1 MKVSLNWLK
10 EYVNVD
16 LDPLV
21 IAEKLTMAGLEVEAV
36 EERYNYLDNIVAA
49 KVIEV
54 NKHPNADKLSVC
66 KVDAGGEEQIQIVC
80 GAPNVY
86 EGMIVPCA
94 LPGAVLPGDFK
105 IKKGKLRGE
114 ISAGMLCS
122 ASELKLNTDAAGI
135 LDLEKDFI
143 PGTPLEEALKLS
155 DMVFEVDL
163 TPNRPDCLSYIGVG
177 REVGAFTEPKQKVT
191 LPDYRVPEDKTG
203 NISIHDHAKVEISD
217 PDLCLRY
224 SAGLLFDV
232 KIGPSPF
239 WLQDKLETIG
249 LTPINNVVD
258 ITNFVMMETGQPL
271 HAFDFDSV
279 AEKRIVVKRAGSDMD
294 FTTLDNK
301 NHKLQPDMLM
311 ICDGDGPVAIAGV
324 MGGENSEISDS
335 TTRVLVES
343 AYFNP
348 VSIRKTA
355 KKTGIATDA
364 SHRFER
370 GGDPE
375 GTVNALNR
383 TIILITQVCS
393 TATIAKGII
402 DEYPQKQTELEIDL
416 NSDALNI
423 RLGTHLDV
431 NEIMHILE
439 SVDFTIKK
447 KDEAWL
453 KVGIPSFRV
462 DVTRPEDLSEEVARL
477 WGYNNI
483 ATSYPTVAAK
493 GKRLDKK
500 VSLREKIRSIM
511 TGFSFFEA
519 INYNFINED
528 SCDRL
533 NLSDTDKRRG
543 VETILNPISDQ
554 MSVLRSSI
562 IPGLLET
569 MKKNNS
575 LQADTL
581 KLFEIGKIFFA
592 TQKGSLPEEREVVAA
607 LMTGNRSD
615 QSWYSKKSKFDF
627 FDIKG
632 VVEGLLQGLMI
643 GNLSFDQIEDES
655 CPYYKNGYS
664 AFVKSGDT
672 QIGTLGQINE
682 KVLKNYGLKQ
692 DAFVFDL
699 NFKALQVLNHGNIT
713 ARPLPKFP
721 SVSRDI
727 TIIVDRSITIGAI
740 LNQFEKIA
748 QKQSL
753 IEQVFLF
760 DIFEGETLSENKKSL
775 SFRVVYRAENR
786 TLKEKNIKKLHT
798 NISKTIIDLF
808 NADLPE

>member
-49 KVIEV
+49 KIIEV

-114 ISAGMLCS
+114 VSAGMLCS
-122 ASELKLNTDAAGI
+122 ASELRLDTDAAGI
-135 LDLEKDFI
+135 MDLEKDFM

-155 DMVFEVDL
+155 DIVFEVDL

-203 NISIHDHAKVEISD
+203 DLSIHDYAKVQISD
-217 PDLCLRY
+217 PDLCPRY

-232 KIGPSPF
+232 KIEPSPF
-239 WLQDKLETIG
+239 WLQDKLESIG

-271 HAFDFDSV
+271 HAFDFDNV
-279 AEKRIVVKRAGSDMD
+279 AKGRIIIRRADSDVD
-294 FTTLDNK
+294 FTTLDSK
-301 NHKLQPDMLM
+301 THKLEPDMLM
-311 ICDGDGPVAIAGV
+311 ICDGDGPVALAGV
-324 MGGENSEISDS
+324 MGGENSEILDS
-335 TTRVLVES
+335 TTTVLVES

-370 GGDPE
+370 GIDPE

-383 TIILITQVCS
+383 ALTLIAQVCN
-393 TATIAKGII
+393 TTTIAKGII
-402 DEYPQKQTELEIDL
+402 DEYPQKQVQPEIDM
-416 NSDALNI
+416 NTDALNS
-423 RLGTHLDV
+423 RLGTHLDAH
-431 NEIMHILE
+431 EIRHILE
-439 SVDFTIKK
+439 SVDFKVEKT
-447 KDEAWL
+447 DEARL

-462 DVTRPEDLSEEVARL
+462 DVARPEDLSEEVARL

-483 ATSYPTVAAK
+483 ETSYPMVAAK
-493 GKRLDKK
+493 GKLLDKK
-500 VSLREKIRSIM
+500 VCLREKIRLMM

-519 INYNFINED
+519 INYNFISED

-533 NLSDTDKRRG
+533 NLSDTDKRRE

-554 MSVLRSSI
+554 MSVLRSSM

-569 MKKNNS
+569 MRKNNS

-581 KLFEIGKIFFA
+581 KMFEIGKIFFV
-592 TQKGSLPEEREVVAA
+592 TKKGSLPEEREVVAA

-615 QSWYSKKSKFDF
+615 QSWYSKKRRFDF
-627 FDIKG
+627 FDLKG
-632 VVEGLLQGLMI
+632 VVEGLLDGLI
-643 GNLSFDQIEDES
+643 IENLSFEKIEDES
-655 CPYYKNGYS
+655 CPYYKTGNA

-672 QIGTLGQINE
+672 LIGTLGQINE

-699 NFKALQVLNHGNIT
+699 DFKALQALIHGNIT
-713 ARPLPKFP
+713 AMPLPKFP

-727 TIIVDRSITIGAI
+727 TIIVEQSVTIGAI

-760 DIFEGETLSENKKSL
+760 DVFEGENLSENKKSL
-775 SFRVVYRAENR
+775 SFRVVYRAANR

-808 NADLPE
+808 NAALPE

>member
-1 MKVSLNWLK
+1 MKVSLNWLQ
-10 EYVNVD
+10 EYIKVD
-16 LDPLV
+16 LDPLI
-21 IAEKLTMAGLEVEAV
+21 IAEELTMAGLEVEAV
-36 EERYNYLDNIVAA
+36 EKRYNYLDNIVAA

-66 KVDAGGEEQIQIVC
+66 KVDAGGDELIQIVC

-86 EGMIVPCA
+86 GGMFVPCA
-94 LPGAVLPGDFK
+94 LPGAVLPGDLK

-114 ISAGMLCS
+114 VSAGMLCS
-122 ASELKLNTDAAGI
+122 AAELRLETDAAGI
-135 LDLEKDFI
+135 MDLDGSFV

-155 DMVFEVDL
+155 DIVFEVDL
-163 TPNRPDCLSYIGVG
+163 TPNRPDCLSYIGVA
-177 REVGAFTEPKQKVT
+177 REVGAFTEPKQKVK
-191 LPDYRVPEDKTG
+191 LPDYRLPEGKTG
-203 NISIHDHAKVEISD
+203 NISIHDFARVQISD
-217 PDLCLRY
+217 PDLCPRY
-224 SAGLLFDV
+224 SAGLLMDV
-232 KIGPSPF
+232 KIEPSPF
-239 WLQDKLETIG
+239 WLQDRLESIG

-279 AEKRIVVKRAGSDMD
+279 AEKRIVVKRAGSDVD

-301 NHKLQPDMLM
+301 NHKLEPDMLM
-311 ICDGDGPVAIAGV
+311 ICDGDGPVALAGV
-324 MGGENSEISDS
+324 MGGENSEISNS
-335 TTRVLVES
+335 TTTVLVES

-370 GGDPE
+370 GVDPE

-383 TIILITQVCS
+383 ALTLIAQVCN
-393 TATIAKGII
+393 TTTIAKGII
-402 DEYPQKQTELEIDL
+402 DEYPQKQAQPEIDINTNTL
-416 NSDALNI
+416 NS
-423 RLGTHLDV
+423 RLGTHLDAH
-431 NEIMHILE
+431 EIRHILE
-439 SVDFTIKK
+439 SVDFKVEKT
-447 KDEAWL
+447 DEEWL

-483 ATSYPTVAAK
+483 ETSYPMVAAK
-493 GKRLDKK
+493 GKLLDKK
-500 VSLREKIRSIM
+500 VSLREKIRLIM
-511 TGFSFFEA
+511 TGLSYFEA
-519 INYNFINED
+519 INYNFVNEN
-528 SCDRL
+528 SWDRL
-533 NLSDTDKRRG
+533 SLSDRDKRRE

-554 MSVLRSSI
+554 MSVLRSSLL
-562 IPGLLET
+562 PGLLET
-569 MKKNNS
+569 MKKNIS

-607 LMTGNRSD
+607 LITGNRSD
-615 QSWYSKKSKFDF
+615 QSWYSKKRRFDF
-627 FDIKG
+627 FDLKG
-632 VVEGLLQGLMI
+632 VVEGLLQGLLI
-643 GNLSFDQIEDES
+643 GNLSFGKIEDES
-655 CPYYKNGYS
+655 CPYYKNGYA

-672 QIGTLGQINE
+672 LIGTIGQINE

-699 NFKALQVLNHGNIT
+699 DFKALQALIHGDIT
-713 ARPLPKFP
+713 AMPLPKFP

-727 TIIVDRSITIGAI
+727 TIIVEKSVTIGAI

-753 IEQVFLF
+753 IEQVSLF

-775 SFRVVYRAENR
+775 SFRVVYRASNR

-808 NADLPE
+808 DADLPE